1 MNSINFDTILSTN
14 DFLKSYAKKNKL
26 PDFFFVRTDEQ
37 TKGKGQRTNVWQS
50 ECCKNILI
58 SYYVKYKIP
67 AENQFLLN
75 RIVSVSLIEFLQK
88 FNIPDV
94 KIKYPNDILSG
105 FYKIAGI
112 LIENTIYKNHIKD
125 SIIGIGLNVNQQ
137 KFKNLPFAVSMKMLT
152 GKTYDLVE
160 LTEILTKILIENFDK
175 KPEKISLLYEKY
187 LYQTEVNSIKLT
199 NKE

>member
-14 DFLKSYAKKNKL
+14 DFLKSYAKKNNL
-26 PDFFFVRTDEQ
+26 PDFFFVRANEQ

>member
-14 DFLKSYAKKNKL
+14 DFLKSYAKKNNL